1 MTWRRAGAIVALA
14 GAVALVGSGC
24 SWRAETDPVPFRT
37 PSPVTVLRDNVAA
50 AEAALAV
57 ASGAERSDRTAAE
70 AAAIPVRLGALGG
83 VSATSSPRPATD
95 FDAALDAAL
104 AAAHE
109 CVAGAEDDPLGGLC
123 SSIELSHWAIAAAS
137 GTTVQSLPAP
147 EAGLTPHD
155 TTAVDT
161 ATLARL
167 ALEHD
172 RARALYEVIAAR
184 AVGSERTDSLAR
196 SAEHRERAV
205 ALLALPGVE
214 DLTEVA
220 YDVPATSVSTK
231 VKRTKAALAA
241 EIALADAYSALLI
254 NATPPD
260 RPWLANAAVDAYV
273 AASAH
278 GLAPG
283 DVPALPGVA
292 SGG

>member
-1 MTWRRAGAIVALA
+1 M
-14 GAVALVGSGC
+14 
-24 SWRAETDPVPFRT
+24 
-37 PSPVTVLRDNVAA
+37 
-50 AEAALAV
+50 
-57 ASGAERSDRTAAE
+57 
-70 AAAIPVRLGALGG
+70 
-83 VSATSSPRPATD
+83 
-95 FDAALDAAL
+95 
-104 AAAHE
+104 
-109 CVAGAEDDPLGGLC
+109 
-123 SSIELSHWAIAAAS
+123 
-137 GTTVQSLPAP
+137 
-147 EAGLTPHD
+147 
-155 TTAVDT
+155 
-161 ATLARL
+161 
-167 ALEHD
+167 
-172 RARALYEVIAAR
+172 IAAR

-254 NATPPD
+254 NAMPPD